1 MNSKNQKPPVKR
13 LKGLDSLFGEEEP
26 TPSSSLPTERIILP
40 AGQPRR
46 YFDTKA
52 IAELTE
58 SIKQHGIL
66 QPLLVRTLPD
76 DKYELV
82 AGERRYRAAI
92 AAGLDEVPVV
102 IRSLSDEDALALAL
116 IENLQR
122 ENLNPVEETEGILQL
137 LALRLGT
144 SKDEVV
150 SLLYRMLNDSVRL
163 TNNVISQPEAE
174 LVKEVFTNLGL
185 MSWESFI
192 SNRLPLLKLPND
204 ILEALRSGRIA
215 YTKAKAISKIKDEM
229 ERLTLLEE
237 AIAQSLSLSQ
247 IRERLKQVRSVHQG
261 EKTLKSR
268 IDMTYRRLLQAKF
281 WDDSSKQKKLEKL
294 LAQMESLLAED
305 STTPP
310 TA

>member
-1 MNSKNQKPPVKR
+1 MNSKNSKPPVKR

-76 DKYELV
+76 DDRYELV

-102 IRSLSDEDALALAL
+102 IRLLSDEEALALAL

-144 SKDEVV
+144 VVPEVV
-150 SLLYRMLNDSVRL
+150 SLLYRMLNDSVRM

-174 LVKEVFTNLGL
+174 VVKEVFTNLGL

-192 SNRLPLLKLPND
+192 SNRLPLLKLPDD

-215 YTKAKAISKIKDEM
+215 YTKAKAIAKIKDDS
-229 ERLTLLEE
+229 ERRSFLEE
-237 AIAQSLSLSQ
+237 AISCDMSLNQ
-247 IRERLKQVRSVHQG
+247 IRERLKAAASEPQSPQ
-261 EKTLKSR
+261 TLKSR
-268 IDMTYRRLLQAKF
+268 MGKTYRRLLQAKF
-281 WDDSSKQKKLEKL
+281 WDDDSKQKKLEKL
-294 LAQMESLLAED
+294 LAQMEALLAEE
-305 STTPP
+305 
-310 TA
+310 

>member
-1 MNSKNQKPPVKR
+1 
-13 LKGLDSLFGEEEP
+13 
-26 TPSSSLPTERIILP
+26 
-40 AGQPRR
+40 
-46 YFDTKA
+46 
-52 IAELTE
+52 
-58 SIKQHGIL
+58 
-66 QPLLVRTLPD
+66 
-76 DKYELV
+76 
-82 AGERRYRAAI
+82 
-92 AAGLDEVPVV
+92 
-102 IRSLSDEDALALAL
+102 
-116 IENLQR
+116 
-122 ENLNPVEETEGILQL
+122 
-137 LALRLGT
+137 
-144 SKDEVV
+144 
-150 SLLYRMLNDSVRL
+150 
-163 TNNVISQPEAE
+163 
-174 LVKEVFTNLGL
+174 

>member
-1 MNSKNQKPPVKR
+1 MSSKNPKPEVKR
-13 LKGLDSLFGEEEP
+13 LKGLDSLFGEEP
-26 TPSSSLPTERIILP
+26 TPAQSLPTQAITLP
-40 AGQPRR
+40 EGQPRR

-144 SKDEVV
+144 SKDEVG

-215 YTKAKAISKIKDEM
+215 YTKAKAISKIKDET

-247 IRERLKQVRSVHQG
+247 IRERLKQVRSVPEG

-268 IDMTYRRLLQAKF
+268 MDMTYRRLLQAKF

-294 LAQMESLLAED
+294 LAQMEALLAED

-310 TA
+310 TE

>member
-1 MNSKNQKPPVKR
+1 MSSKNPKPEVKR
-13 LKGLDSLFGEEEP
+13 LKGLDSLFGEEP
-26 TPSSSLPTERIILP
+26 TPTQSLPTQAITLP
-40 AGQPRR
+40 EGQPRR

-144 SKDEVV
+144 SKDEVG

-163 TNNVISQPEAE
+163 TNNVMSQPEAE
-174 LVKEVFTNLGL
+174 LVKEVFANLGL

-192 SNRLPLLKLPND
+192 SNRLPLLKLPKD

-215 YTKAKAISKIKDEM
+215 YTKAKAISKIKDET

-247 IRERLKQVRSVHQG
+247 IRERLKQVRSVPEG

-268 IDMTYRRLLQAKF
+268 MDMTYRRLLQAKF

-294 LAQMESLLAED
+294 LAQMEALLAED

>member
-1 MNSKNQKPPVKR
+1 MSSKNPKPEVKR
-13 LKGLDSLFGEEEP
+13 LKGLDSLFGEEP
-26 TPSSSLPTERIILP
+26 TPTQSLPTQAITLP
-40 AGQPRR
+40 EGQPRR
-46 YFDTKA
+46 YFDAKA

-82 AGERRYRAAI
+82 AGERRYRAAM

-137 LALRLGT
+137 LGLRLGT
-144 SKDEVV
+144 AKDEVG

-192 SNRLPLLKLPND
+192 SNRLPLLKLPKD

-215 YTKAKAISKIKDEM
+215 YTKAKAISKIKDET
-229 ERLTLLEE
+229 ERLTFLEE
-237 AIAQSLSLSQ
+237 SIAQSLSLSQ
-247 IRERLKQVRSVHQG
+247 IRERLKQARSVPEG

-268 IDMTYRRLLQAKF
+268 MDMTYRRLLQAKF

-294 LAQMESLLAED
+294 LAQMEALLAED

>member
-1 MNSKNQKPPVKR
+1 MSSKNQKPEVKR
-13 LKGLDSLFGEEEP
+13 LKGLDSLFGEELTP
-26 TPSSSLPTERIILP
+26 TQSLPTQAITLP
-40 AGQPRR
+40 LCQPRR

-215 YTKAKAISKIKDEM
+215 YTKAKAISKIKDET

-247 IRERLKQVRSVHQG
+247 IRERLKQVRSVPEG

-268 IDMTYRRLLQAKF
+268 MDMTYRRLLQAKF

-294 LAQMESLLAED
+294 LAQMEALLTED

>member
-1 MNSKNQKPPVKR
+1 MSSKNSKPEVKR
-13 LKGLDSLFGEEEP
+13 LKGLDSLFGEEP
-26 TPSSSLPTERIILP
+26 TPTQSLPTQAITLP
-40 AGQPRR
+40 EGQPRR
-46 YFDTKA
+46 YFDAKA

-82 AGERRYRAAI
+82 AGERRYRAAM

-192 SNRLPLLKLPND
+192 SNRLPLLKLPSE

-215 YTKAKAISKIKDEM
+215 YTKAKAISKIKDET
-229 ERLTLLEE
+229 ERLILLEE
-237 AIAQSLSLSQ
+237 SIAQSLSLSQ
-247 IRERLKQVRSVHQG
+247 IRERLKQARSVPEG

-268 IDMTYRRLLQAKF
+268 MDMTYRRLLQAKF

-294 LAQMESLLAED
+294 LAQMEALLVED
-305 STTPP
+305 LTTPP
-310 TA
+310 TT

>member
-1 MNSKNQKPPVKR
+1 MSSKNPKPEVKR
-13 LKGLDSLFGEEEP
+13 LKGLDSLFGEEP
-26 TPSSSLPTERIILP
+26 TPAQSLPTQAITLP
-40 AGQPRR
+40 EGQPRR

-92 AAGLDEVPVV
+92 AAGRDEVPVV
-102 IRSLSDEDALALAL
+102 IRSLRDEDALALAL

-144 SKDEVV
+144 SKDEVG

-163 TNNVISQPEAE
+163 TNNVMSQPEAE
-174 LVKEVFTNLGL
+174 LVKEVFANLGL

-215 YTKAKAISKIKDEM
+215 YTKAKAISKIKDET

-247 IRERLKQVRSVHQG
+247 IRERLKQVRSVPEG

-268 IDMTYRRLLQAKF
+268 MDMTYRRLLQAKF

-294 LAQMESLLAED
+294 LAQMEALLAED

>member
-1 MNSKNQKPPVKR
+1 MNFKNQKPPVKR

-76 DKYELV
+76 DDKYELV

-102 IRSLSDEDALALAL
+102 IRLLSDEEALALAL

-144 SKDEVV
+144 AVTEVM
-150 SLLYRMLNDSVRL
+150 SLLYRMLNDSVRM
-163 TNNVISQPEAE
+163 TNNVISHPEAE
-174 LVKEVFTNLGL
+174 VIKEVFTNLGL
-185 MSWESFI
+185 MSWESFV
-192 SNRLPLLKLPND
+192 SNRLPLLKLPDD

-215 YTKAKAISKIKDEM
+215 YTKAKAIAKIKDDS
-229 ERLTLLEE
+229 ERRSFLEE
-237 AIAQSLSLSQ
+237 AISCDLSLNQ
-247 IRERLKQVRSVHQG
+247 IRERLKKASSEPQNPQP
-261 EKTLKSR
+261 LKSR
-268 IDMTYRRLLQAKF
+268 IDKTYRRLLQAKF
-281 WDDSSKQKKLEKL
+281 WDDDSKQKKLEKL
-294 LAQMESLLAED
+294 LAQMEALLAEE
-305 STTPP
+305 
-310 TA
+310 

>member
-1 MNSKNQKPPVKR
+1 MSSKNQKPEVKR
-13 LKGLDSLFGEEEP
+13 LKGLDSLFGEEATP
-26 TPSSSLPTERIILP
+26 TQSLPTQAITLP
-40 AGQPRR
+40 EGQPRR

-215 YTKAKAISKIKDEM
+215 YTKAKAISKIKDET

-237 AIAQSLSLSQ
+237 VIAQSLSLSQ
-247 IRERLKQVRSVHQG
+247 IRERLKQARSVPEA
-261 EKTLKSR
+261 EKALKSR
-268 IDMTYRRLLQAKF
+268 MDMTYRRLLQAKF

-294 LAQMESLLAED
+294 LAQMEALLAED
-305 STTPP
+305 LTTPP
-310 TA
+310 TT

>member
-1 MNSKNQKPPVKR
+1 MSSKNPKPEVKR
-13 LKGLDSLFGEEEP
+13 LKGLDSLFGEEP
-26 TPSSSLPTERIILP
+26 TPTQSLPTQAITLP
-40 AGQPRR
+40 EGQPRR

-144 SKDEVV
+144 SKDEVG

-174 LVKEVFTNLGL
+174 LVKEVFANLGL

-215 YTKAKAISKIKDEM
+215 YTKAKAISKIKDET

-247 IRERLKQVRSVHQG
+247 IRERLKQVRSVPEG

-268 IDMTYRRLLQAKF
+268 MDMTYRRLLQAKF

-294 LAQMESLLAED
+294 LAQMEALLAED

>member
-1 MNSKNQKPPVKR
+1 MSSKNPKPEVKR
-13 LKGLDSLFGEEEP
+13 LKGLDSLFGEEP
-26 TPSSSLPTERIILP
+26 TPAQSLPTQAITLP
-40 AGQPRR
+40 EGQPRR

-66 QPLLVRTLPD
+66 QPLLVRILPD

-82 AGERRYRAAI
+82 AGERRYRAAM

-215 YTKAKAISKIKDEM
+215 YTKAKAISKIKDET

-247 IRERLKQVRSVHQG
+247 IRERLKQVRSVPEG

-268 IDMTYRRLLQAKF
+268 MDITYRRLLQTKF

-294 LAQMESLLAED
+294 LAQMEALLAED

>member
-1 MNSKNQKPPVKR
+1 MSSKNPKPEVKR
-13 LKGLDSLFGEEEP
+13 LKGLDSLFGEEP
-26 TPSSSLPTERIILP
+26 TPAQSLPTQAITLP
-40 AGQPRR
+40 EGQPRR

-144 SKDEVV
+144 SKDEVG

-215 YTKAKAISKIKDEM
+215 YTKAKAISKIKDET

-247 IRERLKQVRSVHQG
+247 IRERLKQVHSVPEG

-268 IDMTYRRLLQAKF
+268 MDMTYRRLLQAKF

-294 LAQMESLLAED
+294 LAQMEALLAED

>member
-1 MNSKNQKPPVKR
+1 MNFKNQKPPVKR

-26 TPSSSLPTERIILP
+26 TPSSSLPTERITLP

-76 DKYELV
+76 DDKYELV

-102 IRSLSDEDALALAL
+102 IRLLSDEEALALAL

-144 SKDEVV
+144 VVSEVV
-150 SLLYRMLNDSVRL
+150 SLLYRMLNDSVRM
-163 TNNVISQPEAE
+163 TNNVISHPEAE
-174 LVKEVFTNLGL
+174 VIKEVFTNLGL

-192 SNRLPLLKLPND
+192 SLTPKAPHHTCTQVGVGMDRRVAVGT
-204 ILEALRSGRIA
+204 EATN
-215 YTKAKAISKIKDEM
+215 YTGAGKRAI
-229 ERLTLLEE
+229 
-237 AIAQSLSLSQ
+237 
-247 IRERLKQVRSVHQG
+247 
-261 EKTLKSR
+261 
-268 IDMTYRRLLQAKF
+268 
-281 WDDSSKQKKLEKL
+281 KL
-294 LAQMESLLAED
+294 LINSDFVIPRLVASCSNCLI
-305 STTPP
+305 S
-310 TA
+310 

>member
-1 MNSKNQKPPVKR
+1 MSSKTPKPEVKR
-13 LKGLDSLFGEEEP
+13 LKGLDSLFGEEP
-26 TPSSSLPTERIILP
+26 TSTQSLPTQVITLP
-40 AGQPRR
+40 EGQPRR

-92 AAGLDEVPVV
+92 AAGLNEVPVV
-102 IRSLSDEDALALAL
+102 IRSLTDEDALALAL

-122 ENLNPVEETEGILQL
+122 ENLNPIEETEGILQL

-163 TNNVISQPEAE
+163 TNNVISQPEAV

-192 SNRLPLLKLPND
+192 SNRLPLLKLPQD
-204 ILEALRSGRIA
+204 ILEALRSGKIA
-215 YTKAKAISKIKDEM
+215 YTKAKAISKIKDER

-237 AIAQSLSLSQ
+237 AIAQSLSLNQ
-247 IRERLKQVRSVHQG
+247 IRERLKQVRREPEG

-268 IDMTYRRLLQAKF
+268 MNMTYRRLLQTKF

-294 LAQMESLLAED
+294 LAQMEALLAED
-305 STTPP
+305 
-310 TA
+310 

>member
-1 MNSKNQKPPVKR
+1 MSSKNPKPEVKR
-13 LKGLDSLFGEEEP
+13 LKGLDSLFGEEP
-26 TPSSSLPTERIILP
+26 TPTQSLPTQAITLP
-40 AGQPRR
+40 EGQPRR

-144 SKDEVV
+144 SKDEVG

-192 SNRLPLLKLPND
+192 SNRLPLLKLPKD

-215 YTKAKAISKIKDEM
+215 YTKAKAISKIKDET

-247 IRERLKQVRSVHQG
+247 IRERLKQVRSVPEG

-268 IDMTYRRLLQAKF
+268 MDMTYRRLLQAKF

-294 LAQMESLLAED
+294 LAQMEALLAED

>member
-1 MNSKNQKPPVKR
+1 MSSKNPKPEVKR
-13 LKGLDSLFGEEEP
+13 LKGLDSLFGEEATP
-26 TPSSSLPTERIILP
+26 TQSLPTQAITLP
-40 AGQPRR
+40 LCQPRR

-215 YTKAKAISKIKDEM
+215 YTKAKAISKIKDET

-247 IRERLKQVRSVHQG
+247 IRERLKQARSVPEGDH
-261 EKTLKSR
+261 TLKSR
-268 IDMTYRRLLQAKF
+268 MDVTYRRLLQAKF

-294 LAQMESLLAED
+294 LAQMEALLAED

>member
-1 MNSKNQKPPVKR
+1 MSSKNSKPEVKR
-13 LKGLDSLFGEEEP
+13 LKGLDSLFGEEP
-26 TPSSSLPTERIILP
+26 APAQSLPTKAITLP
-40 AGQPRR
+40 EGQPRQ
-46 YFDTKA
+46 YFDAKA

-82 AGERRYRAAI
+82 AGERRYRAAM

-137 LALRLGT
+137 LALRLGM

-185 MSWESFI
+185 MGWESFI

-204 ILEALRSGRIA
+204 ILEALRSGQIA
-215 YTKAKAISKIKDEM
+215 YTKAKAISKIKDDS

-247 IRERLKQVRSVHQG
+247 IRERLKQARSVPEG
-261 EKTLKSR
+261 DRTLKSR
-268 IDMTYRRLLQAKF
+268 MDVTYRRLVQAKF

-294 LAQMESLLAED
+294 LAQMEALLAED

>member
-1 MNSKNQKPPVKR
+1 MSSKNPKPEVKR
-13 LKGLDSLFGEEEP
+13 LKGLDSLFGEEP
-26 TPSSSLPTERIILP
+26 TPTQSLPTQAITLP
-40 AGQPRR
+40 EGQPRR
-46 YFDTKA
+46 YFDAKA

-82 AGERRYRAAI
+82 AGERRYRAAM

-144 SKDEVV
+144 SKDEVG

-215 YTKAKAISKIKDEM
+215 YTKAKAISKIKDET

-247 IRERLKQVRSVHQG
+247 IRERLKQASSVPEGDH
-261 EKTLKSR
+261 TLKSR
-268 IDMTYRRLLQAKF
+268 MDMTYRRLLQAKF

-294 LAQMESLLAED
+294 LAQMEALLAED

>member
-1 MNSKNQKPPVKR
+1 MSSKNPKPEVKR
-13 LKGLDSLFGEEEP
+13 LKGLDSLFGEEP
-26 TPSSSLPTERIILP
+26 TPTQSLPTIAITLP
-40 AGQPRR
+40 EGQPRR

-66 QPLLVRTLPD
+66 QPLLVRILPD

-102 IRSLSDEDALALAL
+102 IRSLSDEDALVLAL

-215 YTKAKAISKIKDEM
+215 YTKAKAISKIKDET
-229 ERLTLLEE
+229 ERITLLEE

-247 IRERLKQVRSVHQG
+247 IRERLVQARSLPEGDH
-261 EKTLKSR
+261 TLKSR
-268 IDMTYRRLLQAKF
+268 MDMTYRRLLQAKF

-294 LAQMESLLAED
+294 LAQMEALLAED

-310 TA
+310 TV

>member
-1 MNSKNQKPPVKR
+1 MSSKNPKPEVKR
-13 LKGLDSLFGEEEP
+13 LKGLDSLFGEEP
-26 TPSSSLPTERIILP
+26 TPTQSLPTQAITLP
-40 AGQPRR
+40 EGQPRR

-102 IRSLSDEDALALAL
+102 IRSLSNEDALALAL

-144 SKDEVV
+144 IVPEVV

-174 LVKEVFTNLGL
+174 VVKEVFTNLGL

-192 SNRLPLLKLPND
+192 SNRLPLLKLPKD

-215 YTKAKAISKIKDEM
+215 YTKAKAIAKIKEDS
-229 ERLTLLEE
+229 ERRSFLEE
-237 AIAQSLSLSQ
+237 AISCDLSLNQ
-247 IRERLKQVRSVHQG
+247 IRERLKRASSEPQNPQP
-261 EKTLKSR
+261 LKSR
-268 IDMTYRRLLQAKF
+268 IDKTYRRLLRAKF
-281 WDDSSKQKKLEKL
+281 WDDDCKQKKLEKL
-294 LAQMESLLAED
+294 LAQMEALLAEE
-305 STTPP
+305 
-310 TA
+310 

>member
-1 MNSKNQKPPVKR
+1 MSSKNPKPEVKR
-13 LKGLDSLFGEEEP
+13 LKGLDSLFGEEP
-26 TPSSSLPTERIILP
+26 TPTQSLPTQAITLP
-40 AGQPRR
+40 EGQPRR

-247 IRERLKQVRSVHQG
+247 IRERLKQLRSVHQG

>member
-1 MNSKNQKPPVKR
+1 MSSKNPKPEVKR
-13 LKGLDSLFGEEEP
+13 LKGLDSLFGEEP
-26 TPSSSLPTERIILP
+26 TPAQSLPTQAITLP
-40 AGQPRR
+40 EGQPRR

-137 LALRLGT
+137 LGLRLGT
-144 SKDEVV
+144 TKDEVG

-192 SNRLPLLKLPND
+192 SNRLPLLKLPKD

-215 YTKAKAISKIKDEM
+215 YTKAKAISKIKDET
-229 ERLTLLEE
+229 ERLTFLEE

-247 IRERLKQVRSVHQG
+247 IRERLKQARSVPEGDH
-261 EKTLKSR
+261 TLKSR
-268 IDMTYRRLLQAKF
+268 MDATYRRLLQAKF
-281 WDDSSKQKKLEKL
+281 WDDFSKQKKLEKL
-294 LAQMESLLAED
+294 LAQMEALLAEE
-305 STTPP
+305 
-310 TA
+310 

>member
-1 MNSKNQKPPVKR
+1 MSSKNPKPEVKR
-13 LKGLDSLFGEEEP
+13 LKGLDSLFGEEP
-26 TPSSSLPTERIILP
+26 TPAQSLPTQAITLP
-40 AGQPRR
+40 EGQPRR
-46 YFDTKA
+46 YFDAKA

-144 SKDEVV
+144 SKDEVG

-192 SNRLPLLKLPND
+192 SNRLPLLKLPKD

-215 YTKAKAISKIKDEM
+215 YTKAKAISKIKDET

-247 IRERLKQVRSVHQG
+247 IRERLKQVRSVPEG

-268 IDMTYRRLLQAKF
+268 MDMTYRRLLQAKF

-294 LAQMESLLAED
+294 LAQMEALLAED

>member
-1 MNSKNQKPPVKR
+1 MSSKNPKPEVKR
-13 LKGLDSLFGEEEP
+13 LKGLDSLFGEEP
-26 TPSSSLPTERIILP
+26 TPTQSLPTQAITLP
-40 AGQPRR
+40 EGQPRR

-144 SKDEVV
+144 SKDEVG

-215 YTKAKAISKIKDEM
+215 YTKAKAISKIKDET

-247 IRERLKQVRSVHQG
+247 IRERLKQVRPVIEG

-268 IDMTYRRLLQAKF
+268 MDVTYRRLLQAKF

-294 LAQMESLLAED
+294 LAQMEALLAED

>member
-1 MNSKNQKPPVKR
+1 MSSKNPKPEVKR
-13 LKGLDSLFGEEEP
+13 LKGLDSLFGEEP
-26 TPSSSLPTERIILP
+26 TPTQSLPTKAITLP
-40 AGQPRR
+40 EGQPRR
-46 YFDTKA
+46 YFDAKA

-144 SKDEVV
+144 SKDEVG

-163 TNNVISQPEAE
+163 TNNVMSQPEAE

-192 SNRLPLLKLPND
+192 SNRLPLLKLPKD

-215 YTKAKAISKIKDEM
+215 YTKAKAISKIKDET

-247 IRERLKQVRSVHQG
+247 IRERLKQASSVPEGDH
-261 EKTLKSR
+261 TLKSR
-268 IDMTYRRLLQAKF
+268 MDMTYRRLLQAKF

-294 LAQMESLLAED
+294 LAQMEALLAED

>member
-1 MNSKNQKPPVKR
+1 MSSKNQKPEVKR
-13 LKGLDSLFGEEEP
+13 LKGLDSLFGEEATP
-26 TPSSSLPTERIILP
+26 TQSLPTQAITLP
-40 AGQPRR
+40 EGQPRR

-137 LALRLGT
+137 LGLRLGT
-144 SKDEVV
+144 AKDEVG

-215 YTKAKAISKIKDEM
+215 YTKAKAISKIKDET
-229 ERLTLLEE
+229 ERLTFLEE
-237 AIAQSLSLSQ
+237 SIAQSLSLSQ
-247 IRERLKQVRSVHQG
+247 IRERLKQARSVPEG

-268 IDMTYRRLLQAKF
+268 MDMTYRRLLQAKF

-294 LAQMESLLAED
+294 LAQMEALLAED

>member
-1 MNSKNQKPPVKR
+1 MSSKNPKPEVKR
-13 LKGLDSLFGEEEP
+13 LKGLDSLFGEEP
-26 TPSSSLPTERIILP
+26 TPAQSLPTQAITLP
-40 AGQPRR
+40 EGQPRR

-66 QPLLVRTLPD
+66 QPLLVRILPD

-144 SKDEVV
+144 SKDEVG

-215 YTKAKAISKIKDEM
+215 YTKAKAISKIKDET
-229 ERLTLLEE
+229 ERITLLEE

-247 IRERLKQVRSVHQG
+247 IRERLKQVCPVIEG

-268 IDMTYRRLLQAKF
+268 MDMTYRRLLQAKF

-294 LAQMESLLAED
+294 LAQMEALLAED

>member
-1 MNSKNQKPPVKR
+1 MSSKNPKPEVKR
-13 LKGLDSLFGEEEP
+13 LKGLDSLFGEEP
-26 TPSSSLPTERIILP
+26 TPAQSLPTQAITLP
-40 AGQPRR
+40 EGQPRR

-137 LALRLGT
+137 LALRLST
-144 SKDEVV
+144 SKDEVG

-215 YTKAKAISKIKDEM
+215 YTKAKAISKIKDET

-247 IRERLKQVRSVHQG
+247 IRERLKQARSVPEGDH
-261 EKTLKSR
+261 TLKSR
-268 IDMTYRRLLQAKF
+268 MDMTYRRLLQAKF

-294 LAQMESLLAED
+294 LAQMEALLAED

>member
-1 MNSKNQKPPVKR
+1 MSSKNPKPEVKR
-13 LKGLDSLFGEEEP
+13 LKGLDSLFGEEP
-26 TPSSSLPTERIILP
+26 TPAQSLPTQAITLP
-40 AGQPRR
+40 EGQPRR

-137 LALRLGT
+137 LALRLST

-215 YTKAKAISKIKDEM
+215 YTKAKAISKIKDET

-247 IRERLKQVRSVHQG
+247 IRERLKQVHSVPEG

-268 IDMTYRRLLQAKF
+268 MDMTYRRLLQAKF

-294 LAQMESLLAED
+294 LAQMEALLAED

>member
-1 MNSKNQKPPVKR
+1 MSSKNPKPEVKR
-13 LKGLDSLFGEEEP
+13 LKGLDSLFGEEP
-26 TPSSSLPTERIILP
+26 TPAQSLPTQAITLP
-40 AGQPRR
+40 EGQPRR
-46 YFDTKA
+46 YFDAKA

-66 QPLLVRTLPD
+66 QPLLVRILPD

-137 LALRLGT
+137 LALRLST

-192 SNRLPLLKLPND
+192 SNRLPLLKLPKD

-215 YTKAKAISKIKDEM
+215 YTKAKAISKIKDET

-247 IRERLKQVRSVHQG
+247 IRERLKQASSVPEGDH
-261 EKTLKSR
+261 TLKSR
-268 IDMTYRRLLQAKF
+268 MDMTYRRLLQAKF

-294 LAQMESLLAED
+294 LAQMEALLAED

>member
-1 MNSKNQKPPVKR
+1 MSSKNPKPEVKR
-13 LKGLDSLFGEEEP
+13 LKGLDSLFGEEP
-26 TPSSSLPTERIILP
+26 TPTQSLPTQAITLP
-40 AGQPRR
+40 EGQPRR
-46 YFDTKA
+46 YFDAKA

-82 AGERRYRAAI
+82 AGERRYRAAM

-137 LALRLGT
+137 LGLRLGT
-144 SKDEVV
+144 AKDEVG

-192 SNRLPLLKLPND
+192 SNRLPLLKLPKD

-215 YTKAKAISKIKDEM
+215 YTKAKAISKIKDET
-229 ERLTLLEE
+229 ERLILLEE
-237 AIAQSLSLSQ
+237 SIAQSLSLSQ
-247 IRERLKQVRSVHQG
+247 IRERLKQARSVPEG

-268 IDMTYRRLLQAKF
+268 MDMTYRRLLQAKF

-294 LAQMESLLAED
+294 LAQMEALLAED

>member
-1 MNSKNQKPPVKR
+1 
-13 LKGLDSLFGEEEP
+13 
-26 TPSSSLPTERIILP
+26 
-40 AGQPRR
+40 
-46 YFDTKA
+46 
-52 IAELTE
+52 
-58 SIKQHGIL
+58 
-66 QPLLVRTLPD
+66 VRTLPD

-137 LALRLGT
+137 LGLRLGT
-144 SKDEVV
+144 AKDEVG

-192 SNRLPLLKLPND
+192 SNRLPLLKLPKD

-215 YTKAKAISKIKDEM
+215 YTKAKAISKIKDET
-229 ERLTLLEE
+229 ERLTFLEE
-237 AIAQSLSLSQ
+237 SIAQSLSLSQ
-247 IRERLKQVRSVHQG
+247 IRERLKQARSVPEG

-268 IDMTYRRLLQAKF
+268 MDMTYRRLLQAKF

-294 LAQMESLLAED
+294 LAQMEALLAED